1 MSITAP
7 GDHIVLPLS
16 APRTTHNA
24 ANSSSSDANLGAAT
38 WPPSAASSVATMHAD
53 SSALA
58 PTATTTEINVV
69 SSPPTSH
76 AASPARVRPSPLRPS
91 SAANVVVK
99 TPFGAREAVKN
110 VMAEQ
115 DVDQG
120 EDYVANSD
128 PEDDEEQISHSHSA
142 QASQQPSLPSSPV
155 RSSRKMSASNIDEES
170 SSSVYVQ
177 IPVTSPSSRPPR
189 QTPGSTKKN
198 KKNKQQS
205 DTSRRGGSNA
215 FDSAEE
221 DAPTAVED
229 DDAAYAAALA
239 AQEATLARR
248 RPTRNARK
256 EVSYGPNCDLE
267 GRPLSSKKQKE
278 STTKS
283 KLAAKDSSAAQKARN
298 KRRSRGFSDDDEEAA
313 EGAKPGPNSSS
324 KSKRELGSKHAA
336 EDDED
341 LTDDDIGF
349 AARDR
354 KKAKT
359 SKHITAIND
368 SEEEAETSRTTR
380 RKKAQPERSSRQ
392 DKMKDDARV
401 SDEGESERDD
411 GILTPPAPTSP
422 RRSTRR
428 SVPSPKKK
436 QAKEVAEDKAKKGAG
451 KGKDKQRK
459 TFDLDRDDQ
468 EEEEPEEEKEK
479 DEGETVEEVAAEVDE
494 ASKSSGQERV
504 EADEEEEGE
513 AGKSEPPAKPSASP
527 TTSKPLIPTSS
538 SILTSSSTPRPAPT
552 TVAIKRIA
560 TSGTSSPI
568 LHASSPTTS
577 GSPRSFFGKPLTTL
591 LSTGAARRPG
601 LTRKH
606 NIPSLLNHRGAPKA
620 PVRGLVVSKRRMQD
634 DDYEYDAEYEALIAK
649 GKKGSD
655 DEDKSEAEVMENEE
669 EEEEE
674 GDEGLEEYD

>member
-1 MSITAP
+1 
-7 GDHIVLPLS
+7 
-16 APRTTHNA
+16 
-24 ANSSSSDANLGAAT
+24 
-38 WPPSAASSVATMHAD
+38 MHAD
-53 SSALA
+53 SSALV
-58 PTATTTEINVV
+58 PTAPTTEINLV

-76 AASPARVRPSPLRPS
+76 ATSPTRVRSSPLRPS
-91 SAANVVVK
+91 SAANVVV
-99 TPFGAREAVKN
+99 EASSGGRGTGKS
-110 VMAEQ
+110 AIAAYS
-115 DVDQG
+115 VDPV
-120 EDYVANSD
+120 EAYVANSD
-128 PEDDEEQISHSHSA
+128 PEDDDEQIGHSDSA
-142 QASQQPSLPSSPV
+142 QASQPLSLPSSPV
-155 RSSRKMSASNIDEES
+155 RSGKRAFAANIDQES

-177 IPVTSPSSRPPR
+177 IPAASPSSRPPR

-198 KKNKQQS
+198 KKKQQS
-205 DTSRRGGSNA
+205 DTSRSGGSDA
-215 FDSAEE
+215 FDSAEQ

-267 GRPLSSKKQKE
+267 GRPLSSKRQKE

-283 KLAAKDSSAAQKARN
+283 KVAAKDSLTAQNARD
-298 KRRSRGFSDDDEEAA
+298 KRRSRDFSDDDEEAV
-313 EGAKPGPNSSS
+313 EGAKPGPSSSS

-359 SKHITAIND
+359 SKLITAISD
-368 SEEEAETSRTTR
+368 SEEEAATSRTTR
-380 RKKAQPERSSRQ
+380 GKKTQPERSSRR
-392 DKMKDDARV
+392 DKIKDDARV
-401 SDEGESERDD
+401 SDEGESERDND
-411 GILTPPAPTSP
+411 ILTPPAPTSP

-436 QAKEVAEDKAKKGAG
+436 QAKEAAEDKPQKSAG
-451 KGKDKQRK
+451 KGKKKQRK
-459 TFDLDRDDQ
+459 TFDLDRDG
-468 EEEEPEEEKEK
+468 EEEEEAEEKK
-479 DEGETVEEVAAEVDE
+479 DEGETVEDVAAQADE
-494 ASKSSGQERV
+494 ASRSSGQKIA
-504 EADEEEEGE
+504 EADGEEAEEEE
-513 AGKSEPPAKPSASP
+513 AVNSAPPAKPSASP
-527 TTSKPLIPTSS
+527 TISKASLSTSS
-538 SILTSSSTPRPAPT
+538 PALTSTSTPRSAPT

-560 TSGTSSPI
+560 TSGTSSPT

-577 GSPRSFFGKPLTTL
+577 ASPRSFFGKPLTTL

-655 DEDKSEAEVMENEE
+655 DEDASDAEVVEKEE
-669 EEEEE
+669 EE
-674 GDEGLEEYD
+674 DEGLEEYD